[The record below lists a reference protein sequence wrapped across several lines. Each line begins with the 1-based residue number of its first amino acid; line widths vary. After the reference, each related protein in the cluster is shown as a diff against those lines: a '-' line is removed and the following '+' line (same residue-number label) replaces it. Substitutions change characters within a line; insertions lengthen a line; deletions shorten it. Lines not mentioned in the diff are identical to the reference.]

1 MSKILE
7 KVKKMFQH
15 NDKEREDLPDDMTR
29 DKYLRSLRREW
40 RMINEEKEKQ
50 VLKAR
55 IAEYKK
61 KKGAYWLGGEQKKK
75 KKMGKILDDDKSF
88 MNTKMFN

>member
-61 KKGAYWLGGEQKKK
+61 KERCLLARRRTEEEKENGENS
-75 KKMGKILDDDKSF
+75 G
-88 MNTKMFN
+88 